1 MGSQKAVLASVWMF
15 SIPWKGMCFEDRFLE
30 QEVSSN
36 PSISHYSWALFLMM
50 KYQLFDFKFLI
61 KLTV

>member
-1 MGSQKAVLASVWMF
+1 
-15 SIPWKGMCFEDRFLE
+15 MCFEDRFLE

-61 KLTV
+61 KPTV